1 MDLYTH
7 IEFLLLDILDK
18 TPSIY
23 YSFFTI
29 ALGIIIYSIKECIR
43 YFNEKKIHKA
53 KYNLEYIRPI
63 LQEAHIKV
71 NKLNQAFIDT
81 YNDID
86 SYSDLNLELLSK
98 LPENERRKYEK
109 EEIYRIYYNI
119 ETNINRLKKACREFI
134 AFMNVNKIYFSNKIF
149 YKVIE
154 IDITVNTNHIS
165 LLKSI
170 QKEVVEKKNPNTLK
184 VGISEDY
191 KRNQRDYRFLQDALE
206 QEIEKQLKV

>member
-1 MDLYTH
+1 M
-7 IEFLLLDILDK
+7 
-18 TPSIY
+18 
-23 YSFFTI
+23 
-29 ALGIIIYSIKECIR
+29 
-43 YFNEKKIHKA
+43 
-53 KYNLEYIRPI
+53 
-63 LQEAHIKV
+63 
-71 NKLNQAFIDT
+71 
-81 YNDID
+81 
-86 SYSDLNLELLSK
+86 ELLSK

-134 AFMNVNKIYFSNKIF
+134 AFMNVNKIYFSNEIF

-165 LLKSI
+165 LLKNI

-206 QEIEKQLKV
+206 QELSLIHI

>member
-1 MDLYTH
+1 MELYTH
-7 IEFLLLDILDK
+7 IECLLLDILDK
-18 TPSIY
+18 TLSIY

-86 SYSDLNLELLSK
+86 SYSDLNLEL
-98 LPENERRKYEK
+98 KYEK

-134 AFMNVNKIYFSNKIF
+134 AFMNVNKIYFSNEIF